1 MPLNFPDIKGSLLSS
16 TKIWAAALLV
26 TALTLI
32 IYLPALQNDFV
43 NWDDDKYVY
52 ENEHIRFLDFKL
64 LKWSFGFH
72 ILNWH
77 PFTLLSHSIDYA
89 LWGLN
94 PIGHPFHVLSL
105 TDSIHL

>member
-1 MPLNFPDIKGSLLSS
+1 MLLNFLHIKEGTFSS
-16 TKIWAAALLV
+16 TKVWATAFWIA
-26 TALTLI
+26 ALTLI

-52 ENEHIRFLDFKL
+52 ENEHIRSIDFKL
-64 LKWSFGFH
+64 LKWSFGFQ

-77 PFTLLSHSIDYA
+77 PLTLLSHSIDYA

-94 PIGHPFHVLSL
+94 PIGHHFNKHNFSQR
-105 TDSIHL
+105 